1 MFSLRG
7 KYQRTTALHRS
18 LTIRDKI
25 CQCQSQEL
33 QVVQPGSICF
43 IKRVSAPSFLF
54 ICTTQADHCFLVM
67 RRPIYYV
74 DADYSLTRSD
84 TVVLFSTSFCICWDT
99 SSRWTTSSSSDS
111 WTARLPDTLSSD
123 TLTVCFISVVHRMH
137 THSYFLQVSRLRLA
151 PWDKVS
157 RTLSV

>member
-1 MFSLRG
+1 MLP
-7 KYQRTTALHRS
+7 
-18 LTIRDKI
+18 
-25 CQCQSQEL
+25 
-33 QVVQPGSICF
+33 V
-43 IKRVSAPSFLF
+43 SFLSVPHKL
-54 ICTTQADHCFLVM
+54 ITVFLVM

-157 RTLSV
+157 RTLSVWPSLNRILAPFTTAMNLTLLTTTHTVRVLGGPHIHRY